1 MVTHHDAKLFANC
14 SQEELLEHAIARLAA
29 MHAERGVI
37 ADHLRVQL
45 SHVRQAEQQ
54 RRLMQLRP
62 KPFA

>member
-1 MVTHHDAKLFANC
+1 MLTQGTKPFASC
-14 SQEELLEHAIARLAA
+14 SQAELLEHAIARLAA
-29 MHAERGVI
+29 QHGDKGVI

-45 SHVRQAEQQ
+45 SHLRQSEQQ